1 MDALL
6 GVTVKNEM
14 IESVPQPSPFL
25 KAKKIGFIGAGTMTN
40 AVISSLVETQTI
52 HPSKIFLTSRTSE
65 KVDKLVDRW
74 GITACAS
81 SDEVIELADI
91 VFLAVKPQDLK
102 ALLETLG
109 KGIEEHQMV
118 ISLAAGFDHRSLRAL
133 IPRAKTIVRVMP
145 STATK
150 IQQGVVGYLFE
161 TEEAQSNHDALV
173 REILSPIGLPVL
185 AQSEEL
191 FNALMIA
198 CSSGIGF
205 IFEFMQIWQE
215 WLEEKGYS
223 FEDSSR
229 MVTETF
235 VAAALL
241 AKRSEEDFAM
251 LQRQV
256 TSKKGVTAEGL
267 ESFRSMDLDRT
278 LRIGF
283 ENALLRNLQ
292 LARQS

>member
-1 MDALL
+1 MELIMKDEL
-6 GVTVKNEM
+6 
-14 IESVPQPSPFL
+14 IEKMPQPSPFL
-25 KAKKIGFIGAGTMTN
+25 KAKKIGFIGAGTMTD
-40 AVISSLVETQTI
+40 AVVSSLVETQTI
-52 HPSKIFLTSRTSE
+52 HPSKIFLTSRTQD
-65 KVDKLVDRW
+65 KVDKLVQKW
-74 GITACAS
+74 GINSCAS

-91 VFLAVKPQDLK
+91 VFLSVKPQDLK
-102 ALLETLG
+102 ELLGNIG

-118 ISLAAGFDHRSLRAL
+118 ISLAAGFDHRHLRLL

-150 IQQGVVGYLFE
+150 IQKGVVGYLFE
-161 TEEAQSNHDALV
+161 NHEALENHDALV

-185 AQSEEL
+185 AQTEEL
-191 FNALMIA
+191 FNALMIG

-223 FEDSSR
+223 FEDSNR

-241 AKRSEEDFAM
+241 AQSSGENLAS

-292 LARQS
+292 LASQS